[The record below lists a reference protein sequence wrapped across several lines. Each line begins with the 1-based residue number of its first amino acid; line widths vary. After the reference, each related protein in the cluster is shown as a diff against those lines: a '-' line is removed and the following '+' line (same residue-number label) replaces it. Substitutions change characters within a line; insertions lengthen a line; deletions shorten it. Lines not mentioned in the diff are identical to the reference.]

1 MSPLILLYI
10 ALVLIPV
17 IFGSIIAWRAILA
30 RRTDAAERTGPLP
43 RVGPSFEQQSNPR
56 QER

>member
-10 ALVLIPV
+10 ALILIPV
-17 IFGSIIAWRAILA
+17 VAGSIIAWRSILA

-43 RVGPSFEQQSNPR
+43 RVGPSFEQQSR
-56 QER
+56 SQQEH